1 MSVQT
6 VADRYEVERRLGG
19 GGMAIVYLAR
29 DRELGRPV
37 ALKVLAD
44 TLADDA
50 QIRQRFVR
58 EARLAARLSHPNVVR
73 VYDAGEEGGRPYIV
87 MECVDGESVAE
98 LLRREGA
105 QAPDRV
111 ADLGVIGS
119 IPLDEFS
126 PDAAAA
132 ARWTETV
139 LTDYSR
145 SYLES
150 LRPAAKL
157 DGAELYHASPRDPVW
172 DYVLSEPVAR
182 ESLEITE
189 APVVMVGHSHVP
201 LAMILENG
209 RANGGLAPGGHEA
222 DLSRGR
228 WLLNPGSVGQPRDN
242 DARAAYLILD
252 LDEHRASFIRVTY
265 PVERTQAEIRERGL
279 PETLAQR
286 LALGL

>member
-1 MSVQT
+1 MRVGVISDIHGNAAALEAVLDALEDEQPDEVWCLGDLVGYGPEPNRCCEL
-6 VADRYEVERRLGG
+6 VAHRSD
-19 GGMAIVYLAR
+19 
-29 DRELGRPV
+29 
-37 ALKVLAD
+37 
-44 TLADDA
+44 
-50 QIRQRFVR
+50 
-58 EARLAARLSHPNVVR
+58 LSLVGNH
-73 VYDAGEEGGRPYIV
+73 
-87 MECVDGESVAE
+87 
-98 LLRREGA
+98 
-105 QAPDRV
+105 
-111 ADLGVIGS
+111 DLGVIGA

-145 SYLES
+145 AYLES
-150 LRPAAKL
+150 LRPQAEVN
-157 DGAELYHASPRDPVW
+157 GAELYHASPRDPIW

-182 ESLEITE
+182 ESLEMTH

-222 DLSRGR
+222 DLGRGR

-242 DARAAYLILD
+242 DPRAAYVILD
-252 LDEHRASFIRVTY
+252 HDQRRAYFRRIEY
-265 PVERTQAEIRERGL
+265 DVERTQTEIREQGL

>member
-1 MSVQT
+1 MRVGVISDIHGNAAALET
-6 VADRYEVERRLGG
+6 VLEALDEERLDAVWCLGDLVGYGPDPNRCCELVAHRAD
-19 GGMAIVYLAR
+19 
-29 DRELGRPV
+29 
-37 ALKVLAD
+37 
-44 TLADDA
+44 
-50 QIRQRFVR
+50 
-58 EARLAARLSHPNVVR
+58 LSLVGNH
-73 VYDAGEEGGRPYIV
+73 
-87 MECVDGESVAE
+87 
-98 LLRREGA
+98 
-105 QAPDRV
+105 
-111 ADLGVIGS
+111 DLGVLGS

-150 LRPAAKL
+150 LRPQAKVE
-157 DGAELYHASPRDPVW
+157 GAELFHASPRDPVW

-182 ESLEITE
+182 ESLEMTE
-189 APVVMVGHSHVP
+189 APVIMVGHSHVP
-201 LAMILENG
+201 LAMVLQNG

-222 DLSRGR
+222 DLSQGR

-242 DARAAYLILD
+242 DPRAAFLVLD
-252 LDEHRASFIRVTY
+252 FEARRAFFRRVEY
-265 PVERTQAEIRERGL
+265 PVERTQAEIREQGL

>member
-1 MSVQT
+1 MRVGVISDIHGNAAALET
-6 VADRYEVERRLGG
+6 VLEALEDERLDAVWCLGDLVGYGPEPNRCCELVAHRAD
-19 GGMAIVYLAR
+19 
-29 DRELGRPV
+29 
-37 ALKVLAD
+37 
-44 TLADDA
+44 
-50 QIRQRFVR
+50 
-58 EARLAARLSHPNVVR
+58 LSLVGNH
-73 VYDAGEEGGRPYIV
+73 
-87 MECVDGESVAE
+87 
-98 LLRREGA
+98 
-105 QAPDRV
+105 
-111 ADLGVIGS
+111 DLGVLGT

-150 LRPAAKL
+150 LRPEARV
-157 DGAELYHASPRDPVW
+157 DGAEFFRASPRDPVG

-182 ESLEITE
+182 ESLEMTE
-189 APVVMVGHSHVP
+189 APVIMVGHSHVP
-201 LAMILENG
+201 LAMLLENG

-222 DLSRGR
+222 DLARGR

-242 DARAAYLILD
+242 DPRAAFLILD
-252 LDEHRASFIRVTY
+252 FEENRATFMRAEY
-265 PVERTQAEIRERGL
+265 PVERTQSEIRAQGL

>member
-1 MSVQT
+1 MRVGVISDIHGNAAALET
-6 VADRYEVERRLGG
+6 VLEALEDERLDAVWCLGDLVGYGPEPNRCCELVAHRAD
-19 GGMAIVYLAR
+19 
-29 DRELGRPV
+29 
-37 ALKVLAD
+37 
-44 TLADDA
+44 
-50 QIRQRFVR
+50 
-58 EARLAARLSHPNVVR
+58 LSLVGNH
-73 VYDAGEEGGRPYIV
+73 
-87 MECVDGESVAE
+87 
-98 LLRREGA
+98 
-105 QAPDRV
+105 
-111 ADLGVIGS
+111 DLGVLGT

-150 LRPAAKL
+150 LRPEARV
-157 DGAELYHASPRDPVW
+157 DGAELFHASPRDPVW

-182 ESLEITE
+182 ESLEMTE
-189 APVVMVGHSHVP
+189 APVIMVGHSHVP
-201 LAMILENG
+201 LAMLLENG

-222 DLSRGR
+222 DLARGR

-242 DARAAYLILD
+242 DPRAAFLILD
-252 LDEHRASFIRVTY
+252 FEENRATFMRAEY
-265 PVERTQAEIRERGL
+265 PVERTQSEIRAQGL